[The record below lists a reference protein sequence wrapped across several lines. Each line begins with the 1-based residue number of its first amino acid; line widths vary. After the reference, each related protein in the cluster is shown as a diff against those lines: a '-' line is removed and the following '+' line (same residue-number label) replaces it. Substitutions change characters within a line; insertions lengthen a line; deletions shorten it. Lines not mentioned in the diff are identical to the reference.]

1 MGKILK
7 ILDIF
12 PAIKSKII
20 SIYYAGYFFHPC
32 AMEKLFTHG
41 HMALFSEAIRSLFQ
55 KEYIYIYIYRSIYKS
70 IYIYRSLYRSSDTVM
85 LNLTVI
91 EIYINL
97 SIKIH

>member
-55 KEYIYIYIYRSIYKS
+55 KEYIYIYIYID
-70 IYIYRSLYRSSDTVM
+70 L
-85 LNLTVI
+85 
-91 EIYINL
+91 YINL
-97 SIKIH
+97 YIYIDLYTGLPIQSC